1 MTIQAAYS
9 ALTAA
14 LTVTLTFAMGT
25 FLGGCASVVEPV
37 GPVRKEAIFAVTT
50 ASALIKFNAGQP
62 QKILES
68 KAITGL
74 GQGEHLV
81 GIDFRV
87 AKGVLFAL
95 SNLGRLYTLDTSS
108 GSLKPVGTAPSAIA
122 LKGDLFGFDFNP
134 VADRIRVV
142 SPAGQS
148 FRLHPETGAAVD
160 ADPNTAGVQ
169 ADGALTY
176 AKGDSHEGKQAS
188 LVAAAYTYNKKDEKI
203 TTNFAID
210 NRLGALVMQGS
221 LEGVAPV
228 VSPNTGLLRTV
239 GSLGLGPFV
248 DATFDIADISGAAFA
263 AIRRDAGSATRLY
276 ELDLSSGQAKF
287 IGTVGIATP
296 LVGMAV
302 EP

>member
-1 MTIQAAYS
+1 MTIQAAFL
-9 ALTAA
+9 ALTVA
-14 LTVTLTFAMGT
+14 LTVTLGT
-25 FLGGCASVVEPV
+25 VVSGCASLVEPV
-37 GPVRKEAIFAVTT
+37 GPVRKEDIFAVTT
-50 ASALIKFNAGQP
+50 AAELIKFNAGQP
-62 QKILES
+62 QKILAR
-68 KAITGL
+68 KAVAGL
-74 GQGEHLV
+74 PPGERLV

-108 GSLKPVGTAPSAIA
+108 GSLKPVGTAPSAIT

-142 SPAGQS
+142 SHAGQS

-160 ADPNTAGVQ
+160 ADPNTTGVQ

-188 LVAAAYTYNKKDEKI
+188 LVAAAYTYNKKNEKI

-228 VSPNTGLLRTV
+228 VSPNTGLLLTV
-239 GSLGLGPFV
+239 GSLGLGPFA

-263 AIRRDAGSATRLY
+263 AIRSDAGSTTRLY
-276 ELDLSSGQAKF
+276 ELDLTNGKAKF
-287 IGTVGIATP
+287 IGTVGVATP